1 MLELADIVVDHE
13 LAITSLEVL
22 QLLYHLGMLDCT
34 DNQVAEVLSSAR
46 EDVVSKLQ
54 SLVWRTILLSFSEY
68 WS

>member
-22 QLLYHLGMLDCT
+22 QLLHHLGMLDCT